1 MITIIQQK
9 DKMATIQVLG
19 CLIKQPML
27 LLDEKYRLDIEDFP
41 ERFHQILY
49 GCIDNLVKQGVQDIN
64 SINIDDYLSKFPR
77 QHKVFEDNK
86 GMEYVENAVDLAQIE
101 NFDYYYQT
109 FRKFGLLNQLQK
121 KGFDTTIIYD
131 PNVIDVDQQ
140 AEMQKQF
147 DRLSVQDI
155 FTRYELSISELKEVY
170 DSSSESTGV
179 QAADGMMAL
188 KEQYK
193 EAPEMGMPFN
203 SGVMTTIARG
213 RRLKKFYLKS
223 APSGFGKAL
232 PNDSLIP
239 TPNGWKRVGDIK
251 VGDYLFGQDGKP
263 TKVLNVFPQGVKQ
276 VWEVHFKD
284 GRVVPCCEDHLWEYW
299 YDSSEKKNGKRIET
313 TKEIYERALNLNNG
327 FRDYNGK
334 GYRFAVKLNC
344 PVEYS
349 TKELNPDPY
358 VMGALL
364 GNGSFRYN
372 KNQKNLTYS
381 SGSSETPDRIASIL
395 GKNIFAK
402 KNSLYNY
409 NYTFKD
415 KNNPR
420 HNLWVEEILK
430 NYPQLWNKKSENKFI
445 PRDYLEGDIK
455 QRWALL
461 QGLMDTDGHTD
472 SDKKGRLS
480 YYTVSPRLRDDII
493 ELCRSLGMITSFHV
507 DSREGRRDGYIIC
520 IQCKKLWKRYVFR
533 DSRKSEIA
541 IQYSSSNKR
550 FEKVEKLSIASINQ
564 TNNFSEMTCFVV
576 DNEDHLFLAND
587 FIVTHNSRVS
597 LGDAARVS
605 IPYYYDTNTREWLNT
620 GCSSPTLFITTEL
633 EVDEIQSLIMAY
645 VSGVP
650 EEHILDGNYKGD
662 EENRVDKAIEFI
674 GRSPL
679 FIEQIPN
686 FDIEDIENIIK
697 KYKIKYQVGYVFFD
711 YLFSS
716 IKIMSEVA
724 GKTKGVKL
732 REDNVLL
739 MFADRMKSLANIL
752 NVHIDTSTQVN
763 GEWRNAKEADMNL
776 IRSSKAVADKVDL
789 GMILLPV
796 SEADKLG
803 IETIVAKI
811 QGFLPQPNLVFH
823 IYKNRRG
830 KLNHVRLFVYFDYST
845 CRTTDLFV
853 TDNKY
858 NLIDVES
865 TLVDFKRDYEEDVDY
880 VEEAVEEPVI
890 ETPEIL
896 EEEQQQ
902 PSLDWF

>member
-19 CLIKQPML
+19 CLIKQPMF

-49 GCIDNLVKQGVQDIN
+49 GCIDNLAKQGVQDIN

-86 GMEYVENAVDLAQIE
+86 GMEYVENAVELAQLE

-109 FRKFGLLNQLQK
+109 FRKFGLLNQLQR

-131 PNVIDVDQQ
+131 PNIIDVDQQ

-155 FTRYELSISELKEVY
+155 FSRYELSISELKEVY

-179 QAADGMMAL
+179 QAAVGMMAL

-193 EAPEMGMPFN
+193 EAPEIGVPFN
-203 SGVMTTIARG
+203 SGKLTTIARG

-232 PNDSLIP
+232 PNDSFIP
-239 TPNGWKRVGDIK
+239 TPDGWKRVGDIK
-251 VGDYLFGQDGKP
+251 VGDYLFGQNGKP

-299 YDSSEKKNGKRIET
+299 YDSRKYGSKRVES
-313 TKEIYERALNLNNG
+313 TKEIYERAKKFEDG
-327 FRDYNGK
+327 FKKSKGL
-334 GYRFAVKLNC
+334 GYRFSISINS
-344 PVEYS
+344 PVNYPQ
-349 TKELNPDPY
+349 KELGLHPY

-364 GNGSFRYN
+364 GNGCFRYT
-372 KNQKNLTYS
+372 KTQKSLSYS
-381 SGSSETPDRIASIL
+381 SESDEMPNRIASML
-395 GKNIFAK
+395 GENIFAK
-402 KNSLYNY
+402 KSSRFNFS
-409 NYTFKD
+409 YTFKV
-415 KNNPR
+415 KENPK

-430 NYPQLWNKKSENKFI
+430 DYPELWQKKSENKFI
-445 PRDYLEGDIK
+445 PRDYLEGSVE
-455 QRWALL
+455 QRWMLF
-461 QGLMDTDGHTD
+461 QGLMDTDGHIDTP
-472 SDKKGRLS
+472 KKGRL
-480 YYTVSPRLRDDII
+480 YYSTVSSQLKNDIV
-493 ELCRSLGMITSFHV
+493 ELCRSLGMVTTIV
-507 DSREGRRDGYIIC
+507 LDRREGRRDCYLIC
-520 IQCKKLWKRYVFR
+520 IQCKKEWKQYAFR
-533 DSRKSEIA
+533 DGRKSAIA
-541 IQYSSSNKR
+541 KQYSLSKKR
-550 FEKVEKLSIASINQ
+550 CCDKKTISIVDIIP
-564 TNNFSEMTCFVV
+564 TNVYKEMTCFVV

-597 LGDAARVS
+597 LGDAARIS

-650 EEHILDGNYKGD
+650 EDHILDGNYKGD

-674 GRSPL
+674 GNSPL

-686 FDIEDIENIIK
+686 FDIEDIENVIK
-697 KYKIKYQVGYVFFD
+697 KYKLKYQVGYVFFD

-739 MFADRMKSLANIL
+739 MFADRMKTLANVL

-776 IRSSKAVADKVDL
+776 IRSAKSVADKVDL
-789 GMILLPV
+789 GIILLPV
-796 SEADKLG
+796 SEADRLS
-803 IETIVAKI
+803 IESIIART
-811 QGFLPQPNLVFH
+811 QGFLPEPNLVFH
-823 IYKNRRG
+823 VYKNRRG

-865 TLVDFKRDYEEDVDY
+865 TLVDFKRDYEGDINYIEEPIEVPMAEDV
-880 VEEAVEEPVI
+880 
-890 ETPEIL
+890 PEIQ
-896 EEEQQQ
+896 EEVQEQ
-902 PSLDWF
+902 SGLDWF

>member
-1 MITIIQQK
+1 
-9 DKMATIQVLG
+9 MATIQVLG

-121 KGFDTTIIYD
+121 KGFDTTIVYD

-140 AEMQKQF
+140 AEMQRQF

-239 TPNGWKRVGDIK
+239 TPNGWRKVGDIK

-263 TKVLNVFPQGVKQ
+263 TKVLNVFPQGEKQ

-284 GRVVPCCEDHLWEYW
+284 GRAVPCCEDHLWEY
-299 YDSSEKKNGKRIET
+299 YNARVLTGKPLVES
-313 TKEIYERALNLNNG
+313 TKEIYRKANKFGFKCFNG
-327 FRDYNGK
+327 M
-334 GYRFAVKLNC
+334 GYRYSIRTNN
-344 PVEYS
+344 PVSYPEKALYP
-349 TKELNPDPY
+349 NPY

-364 GNGSFRYN
+364 GNGCFRLYKAN
-372 KNQKNLTYS
+372 GHEILYYS
-381 SGSSETPDRIASIL
+381 SENEEMPNRIASIL
-395 GKNIFAK
+395 GENITVKKVK
-402 KNSLYNY
+402 KNYSYY
-409 NYTFKD
+409 FKD
-415 KNNPR
+415 EN
-420 HNLWVEEILK
+420 HALWVIDILK
-430 NYPQLWNKKSENKFI
+430 NYPELWNLKSRDKFI
-445 PRDYLEGDIK
+445 PKDYLESSIE
-455 QRWALL
+455 QRFSLL
-461 QGLMDTDGHTD
+461 QGLLDTDGCIE
-472 SDKKGRLS
+472 KNKGTIS
-480 YYTVSPRLRDDII
+480 YSTTSEKLRDNLI
-493 ELCRSLGMITSFHV
+493 ELCRSLGMSVTFY
-507 DSREGRRDGYIIC
+507 EQERDGYNVWYNMQIIC
-520 IQCKKLWKRYVFR
+520 SKEIKPKLFRLKRKKDIAEKYSQNKKRTKRR
-533 DSRKSEIA
+533 DRIEI
-541 IQYSSSNKR
+541 
-550 FEKVEKLSIASINQ
+550 
-564 TNNFSEMTCFVV
+564 TNIIPTNSFKEMTCFVV

-597 LGDAARVS
+597 LGDAARIS

-662 EENRVDKAIEFI
+662 EENRVDKAIELI
-674 GRSPL
+674 GKSPL

-686 FDIEDIENIIK
+686 FDIEDIENAIK
-697 KYKIKYQVGYVFFD
+697 KYKLKYQVGYVFFD

-716 IKIMSEVA
+716 IKILSEVA

-739 MFADRMKSLANIL
+739 MFADRMKTLANTL

-763 GEWRNAKEADMNL
+763 GEWRNVREADMNI

-796 SEADKLG
+796 SEADRLG
-803 IETIVAKI
+803 IESIVART
-811 QGFLPQPNLVFH
+811 QGFLPDPNLVFH

-830 KLNHVRLFVYFDYST
+830 KLNHVRLFIYFDYST